1 MMLVPG
7 LAILALVVALV
18 AAARGPAMTPLQ
30 ERAWHAFK
38 DCQHVAGT
46 ARLAQ
51 ATPDGR
57 LAFEAEDGDM
67 VSMKQCLRDRWG
79 YPFVN

>member
-1 MMLVPG
+1 MG
-7 LAILALVVALV
+7 RGRLATLALALVGG
-18 AAARGPAMTPLQ
+18 AAASCVMMTPLQ
-30 ERAWHAFK
+30 ERAWHAFQ
-38 DCQHVAGT
+38 DCQHVART

-51 ATPDGR
+51 VTPDGR

-67 VSMKQCLRDRWG
+67 AKMKQCLRDRWG

>member
-1 MMLVPG
+1 MG
-7 LAILALVVALV
+7 SGRLATLALSLV
-18 AAARGPAMTPLQ
+18 IGATASCVTMTPLQ
-30 ERAWHAFK
+30 ERAWHAFQ
-38 DCQHVAGT
+38 DCQHVART